1 MPVISMDFTARQQE
15 FVIDVFH
22 GPQRERHRVAVTAVS
37 LMNAKRL
44 ACEMAYTLTDP
55 VAVIIY
61 RGASLVRSMREL
73 PVAVML
79 AQDVA
84 DQCPRLSVA

>member
-1 MPVISMDFTARQQE
+1 MPVISMDFTARQRE

-22 GPQRERHRVAVTAVS
+22 SKRRERHRVAVTADS
-37 LMNAKRL
+37 LLNAKRL
-44 ACEMAYTLTDP
+44 ACELALTLTNP

-73 PVAVML
+73 PAAVML

-84 DQCPRLSVA
+84 EQCPRLSVA